1 MKRSEE
7 TSANNRQKG
16 DEAPTLSETDPRA
29 SPTTLHPNN
38 ETSSQHGRDIA
49 DGASATH
56 PGTAVALTSTDIRL
70 DKLISQLAEMQLN
83 HVREISKIEDKME
96 AKHAREISKMEE
108 KHARDISR
116 MEANQEKQDAN
127 FEKVAAHQGKMDAII
142 VAASQN
148 GLAARP

>member
-7 TSANNRQKG
+7 TSANNRQRG

-83 HVREISKIEDKME
+83 HVREISK
-96 AKHAREISKMEE
+96 MEE